1 MLTHNGNS
9 HFHAYKSNHCD
20 LFILHKTTCL
30 LIFAGIYSIS
40 YELLILHSELGLLL
54 CCFKPE
60 QLQEPQRVKTE
71 IKVRKTY

>member
-1 MLTHNGNS
+1 MGTPIFMLTKVTIAIN
-9 HFHAYKSNHCD
+9 Y

-60 QLQEPQRVKTE
+60 QLQEPHRVKTE